1 MNNLL
6 PGICPLLMHEELDVV
21 VQAGLV
27 GGGEGEHHHAH
38 VHVQRRRLRLRPLV
52 IPATV
57 KGLVSQVLLHLFIYP
72 VQLAHLCRSHR
83 LPAFVYFKR
92 SSIQFNH

>member
-1 MNNLL
+1 
-6 PGICPLLMHEELDVV
+6 MHEELDVV

-57 KGLVSQVLLHLFIYP
+57 KGLVSQVLLHLFIST
-72 VQLAHLCRSHR
+72 VELAHLWKSPTTDVR
-83 LPAFVYFKR
+83 LL
-92 SSIQFNH
+92 